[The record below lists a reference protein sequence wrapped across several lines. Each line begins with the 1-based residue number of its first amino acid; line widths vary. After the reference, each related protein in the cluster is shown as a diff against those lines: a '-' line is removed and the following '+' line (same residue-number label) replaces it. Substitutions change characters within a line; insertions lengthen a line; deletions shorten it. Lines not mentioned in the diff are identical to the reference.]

1 MCTFIYLC
9 FILFTVIH
17 KVVVPDPK
25 IILKETHK
33 ETIQPVQLAKQ
44 ESVRYYQIDA
54 TGKRIPISPAFVS
67 NTIANRDTGIRQ
79 SGVQVRGGNIGI
91 AGLTGVRRVD
101 PRISGIQAGMS
112 SLSSRG
118 ISMTPGILAG
128 IAASRRTH
136 GGQQRIGQR
145 YGLNNA
151 QYLAAQNSAE
161 GIQQSIGQLYGPT
174 NGLYRGQN
182 SAGGIQQSI
191 GQLYGPTNAGAAGGS
206 IGTINLQQGKYENNR
221 TRRHL

>member
-101 PRISGIQAGMS
+101 PRISGIQAG
-112 SLSSRG
+112 
-118 ISMTPGILAG
+118 
-128 IAASRRTH
+128 
-136 GGQQRIGQR
+136 GQQRIGQR
-145 YGLNNA
+145 YGLNN
-151 QYLAAQNSAE
+151 

-191 GQLYGPTNAGAAGGS
+191 GQLYGPTNGLYRGQNSAGAGAAGGS

>member
-145 YGLNNA
+145 YGLNN
-151 QYLAAQNSAE
+151 

-182 SAGGIQQSI
+182 SAG
-191 GQLYGPTNAGAAGGS
+191 AGAAGGS

>member
-101 PRISGIQAGMS
+101 PRISGIQAG
-112 SLSSRG
+112 
-118 ISMTPGILAG
+118 
-128 IAASRRTH
+128 
-136 GGQQRIGQR
+136 
-145 YGLNNA
+145 
-151 QYLAAQNSAE
+151 
-161 GIQQSIGQLYGPT
+161 IQQSIGQLYGPT

-191 GQLYGPTNAGAAGGS
+191 GQLYGPTNGLYRGQNSAGAGAAGGS